1 MGGRC
6 SWAKDAVVWALVLAW
21 LAQDHVVA
29 PAVGA
34 VGRAVA
40 AHLSVAGT
48 VRTRTEQNSYVKR
61 GRPSGQPHTT
71 TQSNKQNTVIA
82 DEAHTKYINSN
93 RRRTRAYRSFEAS
106 KLH

>member
-1 MGGRC
+1 MQLFGPSCLPGLRRTTWLRLQ
-6 SWAKDAVVWALVLAW
+6 SVQLA
-21 LAQDHVVA
+21 A
-29 PAVGA
+29 PWP
-34 VGRAVA
+34 
-40 AHLSVAGT
+40 LT
-48 VRTRTEQNSYVKR
+48 CPWQVRYVHKENRTEQLR
-61 GRPSGQPHTT
+61 EERPAGQPH